1 MHQTV
6 KTLGA
11 ILCFLVISISTWAAI
26 PNKPNP
32 PRLVNDFAGIF
43 TPNELQQL
51 EQYLVMIDDST
62 SNQLVVVTVSDLGNY
77 DKAQFATELGQKW
90 GVGNAELDNGIVFL
104 IKPKVGNQSGEMF
117 IAVGYGLE
125 AVIPD
130 AIAKRITEEITIP
143 YFRQNDYYGGT
154 LATVQ
159 YLHKLA
165 KGEIDIAR
173 ETGPDY
179 SRFVIFLLIFIVFVI
194 IASKSKKND
203 GNGKGGTRHTSYGGA
218 PWIVTGGSGGF
229 GRSSGGGGFGG
240 FGGGG
245 FGGGGAGGRW

>member
-6 KTLGA
+6 KTLGLM
-11 ILCFLVISISTWAAI
+11 LCMLIFSISASAVI
-26 PNKPNP
+26 PDKPNP

-43 TPNELQQL
+43 APNELQQL
-51 EQYLVMIDDST
+51 EQYLVLVDDST
-62 SNQLVVVTVSDLGNY
+62 SNQIVVVTVNDLGNY

-90 GVGNAELDNGIVFL
+90 GVGNEAFDNGIVLL
-104 IKPKVGNQSGEMF
+104 IKPKVGNQSGEVF

-130 AIAKRITEEITIP
+130 AIAKRIIEEITIP
-143 YFRQNDYYGGT
+143 YFRQNDYYGGA

-159 YLHKLA
+159 YLHKVA
-165 KGEIDIAR
+165 KGEIDVAR
-173 ETGPDY
+173 ETEPDY
-179 SRFVIFLLIFIVFVI
+179 MRFVIFLVIFIVFI
-194 IASKSKKND
+194 FFASKSKKND
-203 GNGKGGTRHTSYGGA
+203 TNGKGGTRHTSYGGA
-218 PWIVTGGSGGF
+218 PWIITGGSGGF
-229 GRSSGGGGFGG
+229 GRSSGGGSFGG

>member
-6 KTLGA
+6 KTLGLM
-11 ILCFLVISISTWAAI
+11 LCMLIFSISASATI

-43 TPNELQQL
+43 APNELQQL
-51 EQYLVMIDDST
+51 EQYLVLVDDST
-62 SNQLVVVTVSDLGNY
+62 SNQIVVVTVNDLGNY
-77 DKAQFATELGQKW
+77 DKAQFATELGQQW
-90 GVGNAELDNGIVFL
+90 GVGDASFDNGIVLL
-104 IKPKVGNQSGEMF
+104 IKPKVGNQSGEVF

-130 AIAKRITEEITIP
+130 AIAKRIIEEVTIP
-143 YFRQNDYYGGT
+143 YFRQNDYYGGA

-165 KGEIDIAR
+165 KGEIDVAR
-173 ETGPDY
+173 EAEPDY
-179 SRFVIFLLIFIVFVI
+179 TRFVIFLVIFILFII
-194 IASKSKKND
+194 IASNSKKNNTD
-203 GNGKGGTRHTSYGGA
+203 GKGGTRHTSYGGA
-218 PWIVTGGSGGF
+218 PWIITGGSGGF
-229 GRSSGGGGFGG
+229 GRSSGGGFGG
-240 FGGGG
+240 FSGGG

>member
-1 MHQTV
+1 MHQIV
-6 KTLGA
+6 KTLGLMLCMLIFA
-11 ILCFLVISISTWAAI
+11 ISASATI
-26 PNKPNP
+26 PSKPNP

-43 TPNELQQL
+43 APNELQQL
-51 EQYLVMIDDST
+51 EQYLVLVDDST
-62 SNQLVVVTVSDLGNY
+62 SNQIVVVTINDLGNY
-77 DKAQFATELGQKW
+77 DKAQFATELGQQW
-90 GVGNAELDNGIVFL
+90 GVGNARFDNGVVLL
-104 IKPKVGNQSGEMF
+104 IKPKVGNQSGEVF

-130 AIAKRITEEITIP
+130 AIAKRIIEEITIP

-173 ETGPDY
+173 ENEPDY
-179 SRFVIFLLIFIVFVI
+179 TRFIIFVVIFIIFII
-194 IASKSKKND
+194 IASNSKKNNP
-203 GNGKGGTRHTSYGGA
+203 NGKGGTRHTSYGGA
-218 PWIVTGGSGGF
+218 PWIVTGSSGSF
-229 GRSSGGGGFGG
+229 GRSSGGGFGG